1 MVKDQNNRPELPLP
15 TMPRRVLGL
24 YDQIFWK
31 HVDQHQLSLQCCSS
45 CQTFLYPPGPVCPNC
60 LSDQLHWTRISGKAS
75 IVSWVIFNRTYLSSY
90 PAPYNVITAK
100 LQEGPLFISNLE
112 GQVPKG
118 SWIGAK
124 VNLIYSEMA
133 EKQYLPRFVLD

>member
-1 MVKDQNNRPELPLP
+1 
-15 TMPRRVLGL
+15 
-24 YDQIFWK
+24 
-31 HVDQHQLSLQCCSS
+31 
-45 CQTFLYPPGPVCPNC
+45 
-60 LSDQLHWTRISGKAS
+60 LSDQLDWTRISGKAS
-75 IVSWVIFNRTYLSSY
+75 IVSWVIFNRTYLPSY
-90 PAPYNVITAK
+90 PAPYNVITVK

-124 VNLIYSEMA
+124 VNLIYTEMA

>member
-1 MVKDQNNRPELPLP
+1 
-15 TMPRRVLGL
+15 
-24 YDQIFWK
+24 
-31 HVDQHQLSLQCCSS
+31 
-45 CQTFLYPPGPVCPNC
+45 
-60 LSDQLHWTRISGKAS
+60 
-75 IVSWVIFNRTYLSSY
+75 
-90 PAPYNVITAK
+90 VITVK

-133 EKQYLPRFVLD
+133 EKQYLPRFVMD

>member
-24 YDQIFWK
+24 YDQRFWK

-60 LSDQLHWTRISGKAS
+60 LSDQLDWTRISGKAS

-90 PAPYNVITAK
+90 PAPYNVITVK